1 MLILID
7 SKDHQRA
14 LRELTRVSF
23 LLNFTIVL
31 AWNLEEAGRYIET
44 FKAYEN
50 KSPDSIKEKPAGT
63 DEERAVAAL
72 TAIKSVNKTDA
83 QSLIAQFGSFSGIS
97 NADKSSLQLCPG
109 FGPQK
114 VSHSRTTCNLLPCLD
129 KEVLGSIR

>member
-1 MLILID
+1 MGKAYLCRFLLILID
-7 SKDHQRA
+7 TKDHQRA

-50 KSPDSIKEKPAGT
+50 KSPELIKEKPAGT

-83 QSLIAQFGSFSGIS
+83 QSLIAQFGSFSGIA

-109 FGPQK
+109 FGQHK
-114 VSHSRTTCNLLPCLD
+114 VL
-129 KEVLGSIR
+129 I